1 MSEAAGA
8 HTLNTN
14 EFFKIDSVGKT
25 MPGMQTLLFEQD
37 ANKQGEVN
45 KLHENY
51 FLCPLT
57 LKLLCYRF
65 A

>member
-25 MPGMQTLLFEQD
+25 MPGMQTMLFEQD

-45 KLHENY
+45 NWTQIIIFYIFIFY
-51 FLCPLT
+51 FLYVSLN
-57 LKLLCYRF
+57 
-65 A
+65 

>member
-25 MPGMQTLLFEQD
+25 MPGMQTMLFEQD

-45 KLHENY
+45 NWTQIIIFYMSH
-51 FLCPLT
+51 
-57 LKLLCYRF
+57 
-65 A
+65 